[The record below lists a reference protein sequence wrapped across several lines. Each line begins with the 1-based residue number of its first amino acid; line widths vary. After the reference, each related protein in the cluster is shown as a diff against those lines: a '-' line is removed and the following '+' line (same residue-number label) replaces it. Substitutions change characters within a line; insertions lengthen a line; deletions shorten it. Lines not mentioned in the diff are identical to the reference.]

1 MKVKKRIV
9 IAAVVL
15 LCCVLGFSYV
25 AVAQQ
30 DSLIAALKYVGD
42 TFKNSHLFQ
51 KQNGTGE
58 SNNFVTDSAQSGVQS
73 SAIPE
78 DGIGS
83 SPPLNDQVVAKVNET
98 TIYKTDVDFRRAMME
113 LTQETQISFEEA
125 LHESIKYALVYQEA
139 ERLDLLL
146 SDEQID
152 EIRRSQMEA
161 YEKNPNSDRD
171 AERFNLSKEE
181 TIELITQLYAEID
194 VYSNVYGYIVPKILF
209 GEITCESEDTDPLIE
224 QALSAEEAKDRV
236 AAQDELF
243 DIYLRELLE
252 KGSYEIY
259 DDKSE

>member
-15 LCCVLGFSYV
+15 LCCVLGFSYM

-30 DSLIAALKYVGD
+30 DPFAAALGHVGE
-42 TFKNSHLFQ
+42 TFRNFQLVQ
-51 KQNGTGE
+51 KQDETAEGKISQTN
-58 SNNFVTDSAQSGVQS
+58 SLQS
-73 SAIPE
+73 SIPGSDNSE
-78 DGIGS
+78 NGIES
-83 SPPLNDQVVAKVNET
+83 SASSDDQVVAKVNET

-139 ERLDLLL
+139 ERLDLQIT
-146 SDEQID
+146 DEKID
-152 EIRRSQMEA
+152 KIRRSQMEA

-181 TIELITQLYAEID
+181 TVELITQLYAEIE
-194 VYSNVYGYIVPKILF
+194 VYSNVYGSIVPEILF
-209 GEITCESEDTDPLIE
+209 GTITCESEDTASLIE